1 MVYRYAKRN
10 DEVRN
15 PEARLDAI
23 WLAFLLPIG
32 VIICGVCMTQ
42 HETVSWVGAVF
53 RMEIAC
59 LGLQAATTVVYAYT
73 TEVSPQFFSRYYLTY
88 GMKTDMIQ
96 CYKP

>member
-1 MVYRYAKRN
+1 MLFAGVFIADRSYY
-10 DEVRN
+10 
-15 PEARLDAI
+15 LWYLFDAS
-23 WLAFLLPIG
+23 WDCELGGAAFK
-32 VIICGVCMTQ
+32 
-42 HETVSWVGAVF
+42 
-53 RMEIAC
+53 MEIAC